1 MRIEN
6 MQFADQDHKE
16 TFVQLVTQYGI
27 NQRNRDYMLLLYLIA
42 VIDPGPHIED
52 VVIDRGGGRIS
63 IKSDAIHKDWTT
75 GTDRRL
81 LRLAFHLFTW
91 GTPTVDKN
99 DPAED
104 QVKELERYTPL
115 ALADGLDYRRSTAM
129 VEAIRLLLFWD
140 SISLED

>member
-1 MRIEN
+1 MKIES
-6 MQFADQDHKE
+6 MKFADQDHKD

-27 NQRNRDYMLLLYLIA
+27 SQRNRDYMLLLYLIA

-63 IKSDAIHKDWTT
+63 INSDAIYKDWTT

-81 LRLAFHLFTW
+81 LRLAFNLFDW
-91 GTPTVDKN
+91 GTPTVDESW
-99 DPAED
+99 PAKKRIE
-104 QVKELERYTPL
+104 ELERYTPF
-115 ALADGLDYRRSTAM
+115 ALAEGLDYRRSTAM